1 MKLGDNAIA
10 TLLAILAISIGYGFF
25 YRHSRSEWE
34 TRVERTLNDAKAWEA
49 RAGVFRQLAEQH
61 EARAEAIDSKATE
74 RVRVVRERVVE
85 VREVEV
91 PAIAQPFVAVR
102 DSIIDEL
109 LVVVDEKDEA
119 IEEYVSVVDFLRR
132 ESASFEVRGD
142 SLEAVLI
149 DRPGPRKWWMPQTG
163 VGGFVGM
170 CSGGGVCS
178 GVGLTLSWSI
188 P

>member
-1 MKLGDNAIA
+1 MRNVVHVLVAVV
-10 TLLAILAISIGYGFF
+10 AISVGYGVL

-34 TRVERTLNDAKAWEA
+34 ARVESTLKTAEVWKTQAM
-49 RAGVFRQLAEQH
+49 VFRALAETH
-61 EARAEAIDSKATE
+61 ERRADSLDVSATE

-91 PAIAQPFVAVR
+91 PAIARPFVAAR

-109 LVVVDEKDEA
+109 LVAVDEKDEA
-119 IEEYVSVVDFLRR
+119 IAEYVSVNEFLRR
-132 ESASFEVRGD
+132 ESQKFEIRGD

-170 CSGGGVCS
+170 CSGGGICS
-178 GVGLTLSWSI
+178 GVGLTLSWSL
-188 P
+188 